1 MKLNIRNVPDLTKR
15 PPRSPRARLGGYV
28 ILPRVLDKGRAT
40 LAGRNGEYRYNSQL
54 DERLFEFLGIEPGDL
69 LEQLKLGKGDGEVL
83 QWIREHQPRKHPVWE
98 VCQWSAFTEQ
108 FCPGTIKFREHLNAE
123 VAKWNPDRDDIAT
136 VFDLL
141 DLDDHASFGGK
152 A

>member
-1 MKLNIRNVPDLTKR
+1 MKLNIDHIPNLIQR

-40 LAGRNGEYRYNSQL
+40 LAGKNGEYKYGNPL
-54 DERLFEFLGIEPGDL
+54 DLRLFEFLGIKPEGL
-69 LEQLKLGKGDGEVL
+69 LEQLKLGKGDFEIL
-83 QWIREHQPRKHPVWE
+83 QWLNTVAPRAPHE
-98 VCQWSAFTEQ
+98 IAQWSAFMEQ
-108 FCPGTIKFREHLNAE
+108 YAPGTIGFREHMNAS
-123 VAKWNPDRDDIAT
+123 VAAKNQERDDIRT

-141 DLDDHASFGGK
+141 DLDDYTSFGGK